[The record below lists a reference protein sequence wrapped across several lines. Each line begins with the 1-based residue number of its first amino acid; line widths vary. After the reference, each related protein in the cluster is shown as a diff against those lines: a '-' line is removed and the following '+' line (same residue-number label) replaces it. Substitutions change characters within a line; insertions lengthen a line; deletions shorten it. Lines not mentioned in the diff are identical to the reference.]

1 MTSQDI
7 RRQLWIDTLSVTGL
21 RINNNI
27 DNNYKY
33 IKQIMSNR
41 ALVMKVG
48 YFYEGFNWLHG
59 CLEGFKKKGKSTFHA
74 MSTVQQ

>member
-1 MTSQDI
+1 M
-7 RRQLWIDTLSVTGL
+7 SVTGL

-33 IKQIMSNR
+33 IKQIMSNK

-48 YFYEGFNWLHG
+48 HFMKVLIGYMGVWKAL
-59 CLEGFKKKGKSTFHA
+59 KKKGKSTFHA
-74 MSTVQQ
+74 MSTVQK